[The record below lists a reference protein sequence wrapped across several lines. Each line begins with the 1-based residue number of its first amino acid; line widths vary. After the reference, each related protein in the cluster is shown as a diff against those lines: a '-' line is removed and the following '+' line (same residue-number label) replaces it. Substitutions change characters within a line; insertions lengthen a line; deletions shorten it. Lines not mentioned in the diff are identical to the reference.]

1 MGWYTLMSKSYKL
14 VDVEISD
21 MGEMIST
28 GTIYDRSRLNPS
40 CESGLLEDIYKW
52 WESRCIPSS
61 RKHLKDIERNL
72 GITNIKYLAKVA
84 YGASLSDQYWIK
96 PKDSDLTWDLINF
109 FHNDFSDEMEWCLRN
124 GK

>member
-84 YGASLSDQYWIK
+84 YGASRRLS
-96 PKDSDLTWDLINF
+96 
-109 FHNDFSDEMEWCLRN
+109 FSRAFTGTEPLSESVSVLPWE
-124 GK
+124 